1 MIRFYF
7 VHHLT
12 ADERPKLAGYALQFM
27 FLGDTGFK
35 FPVAHYP
42 TSSATPAQ
50 LYTIVWELVDKLAQ
64 YGFKVS
70 KQEMYSP

>member
-1 MIRFYF
+1 
-7 VHHLT
+7 
-12 ADERPKLAGYALQFM
+12 M

-70 KQEMYSP
+70 ILKQKGVAPCNRTY